1 MSALNH
7 HEREL
12 ENEAPAVSPQDEI
25 IAEREGNGYIL
36 RNVKG
41 RIGEISYTMADANT
55 WIIDHTA
62 VDGEYRGRGLAR
74 QLLDFVVA
82 EAREKGRKIIP
93 SCSYALHQFQTDSS
107 LSDVWSEGDASRYSD
122 AYSSNGVESR

>member
-1 MSALNH
+1 MSALYD
-7 HEREL
+7 
-12 ENEAPAVSPQDEI
+12 NESAEVRTEEEI

-36 RNVKG
+36 RGIKG
-41 RIGEISYTMADANT
+41 RIGQISYTMADADT

-62 VDGEYRGRGLAR
+62 VDGEYRGHGLAR

-93 SCSYALHQFQTDSS
+93 SCSYALHQFQTDPS
-107 LSDVWSEGDASRYSD
+107 LSDVWAEGDASRYSD